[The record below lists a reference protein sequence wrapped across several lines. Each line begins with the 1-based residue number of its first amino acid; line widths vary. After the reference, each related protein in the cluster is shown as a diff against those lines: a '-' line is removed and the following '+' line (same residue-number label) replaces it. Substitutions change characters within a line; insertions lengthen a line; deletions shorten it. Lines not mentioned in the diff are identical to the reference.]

1 MIRFFILV
9 FIGMAL
15 YACTQNEPGQ
25 AILFSSLGL
34 FVLYGGKHLDKN
46 HRTFLAHPRSAT
58 RPEPTEQLLAKQEAE
73 FSNSHSDFRYWP
85 EKFNS
90 ELEI

>member
-9 FIGMAL
+9 YLAIAAL
-15 YACTQNEPGQ
+15 GCYNRHPGQ
-25 AILFSSLGL
+25 IFVGL
-34 FVLYGGKHLDKN
+34 FMTGFVYYGSKHLDKN

-73 FSNSHSDFRYWP
+73 FSNSHSDLRYWP